1 MSVPRAQ
8 LSSEH
13 TTLQPESLPR
23 DFAPGTV
30 GDFLVRGKEQG
41 WPETFGA
48 TLGDATVNVARSEV
62 RFECQQC
69 CDPTRRTSASSPVES
84 GDATA
89 RAVSYVRI
97 ALDLVVEREGV
108 QHMRHVEEMF
118 PCFILNV
125 LHMELDSEAA
135 RRVSETI
142 EETLR
147 ALDASQPVSNLL
159 HNMIAPMRLYE
170 PLLNALLAP
179 PQKDSLAAWLD
190 EHIREMLCTCDGDT
204 LVDITVNDCRV
215 KLKARDVAIQNNL
228 RASGEVKLHGEVEVC
243 CARTGEKKGEWKSK
257 AVLMKPSLLA
267 RSLPSPDAS
276 CKERLSLL
284 TDSWRKRLEEN
295 LSEQLSGGPRRFRLS
310 EVIPELALC
319 NAAEA
324 PQKS

>member
-8 LSSEH
+8 LSKKPK
-13 TTLQPESLPR
+13 TTSLQPDALPP

-41 WPETFGA
+41 WPAQFGA
-48 TLGDATVNVARSEV
+48 QLGDATINVGRSEV

-69 CDPTRRTSASSPVES
+69 CDPASQANVSGQGEPMTSR
-84 GDATA
+84 G
-89 RAVSYVRI
+89 VSYVRI
-97 ALDLVVEREGV
+97 SLDLMVECEGV
-108 QHMRHVEEMF
+108 QHVRHVEEMF

-125 LHMELDSEAA
+125 LHMELDVDAA
-135 RRVSETI
+135 QRVSDTI
-142 EETLR
+142 AQTLR
-147 ALDASQPVSNLL
+147 ELDASAPVSNLL
-159 HNMIAPMRLYE
+159 NNMIAPMRLYE

-190 EHIREMLCTCDGDT
+190 EHIQEMLCPCDDT
-204 LVDITVNDCRV
+204 LVDITVNDCRI

-228 RASGEVKLHGEVEVC
+228 RASGEVKLHGQVEVC

-267 RSLPSPDAS
+267 RTLPSPDDS
-276 CKERLSLL
+276 CKERLSML
-284 TDSWRKRLEEN
+284 TDSWRRRLEEN
-295 LSEQLSGGPRRFRLS
+295 LCEQLSGGPRRFRLS
-310 EVIPELALC
+310 EVMPELPLC

-324 PQKS
+324 SQKP